1 MSIAKIPL
9 VVFWL
14 SCGMMVYIY
23 AGYPML
29 VRIAARLFGR
39 DPLKADGEPTVTVI
53 IAAYNEQAGIALK
66 LKSLLTLDYPAGRL
80 DIIVASDGSTDGT
93 DKIVESYCEAG
104 VTLLRVEG
112 RQGKTACQNAAV
124 AIAQG
129 DILVF
134 TDATTRLDDG
144 ALRALVQ
151 PFADDSVGCVAG
163 SLVYE
168 QGGSS
173 LTASGGVVYWSYELS
188 LRAAESRLS
197 SLVGVSGCLYAVRRT
212 VYQPIDARLISDFVI
227 ALRVW
232 AQGLRTV
239 LEPAAICFEQTH
251 DHAASELAMRVRVA
265 IRSINA
271 LVSERRMLNPV
282 RYGAFAWQLWSHKL
296 LRYASPFF
304 WLAAFVSNLWLVN
317 HWLYFTL
324 LVGQLALIIAGLAGL
339 ALHDRGFRL
348 PLLNKPYYF
357 LLTNVASF
365 IAAARFIAG
374 ERMVTWK
381 PVR

>member
-1 MSIAKIPL
+1 
-9 VVFWL
+9 
-14 SCGMMVYIY
+14 
-23 AGYPML
+23 ML

-144 ALRALVQ
+144 ALKALVQ

-304 WLAAFVSNLWLVN
+304 WLAAFVSNLWLAN
-317 HWLYFTL
+317 NWLYFAL